1 MRECS
6 CLLDTLFSFPLDV
19 YSEVGLLRTFHL
31 SENPQTVLERRG
43 LVMVHL
49 EKYWEKSGGFQS
61 LRYNHPLKGELCSL
75 YTCPVLS
82 I

>member
-1 MRECS
+1 MWECS
-6 CLLDTLFSFPLDV
+6 CVFDTLFSFPLDV

-49 EKYWEKSGGFQS
+49 ENIGKRVVGFS
-61 LRYNHPLKGELCSL
+61 LSDITTH
-75 YTCPVLS
+75 
-82 I
+82 